1 MKALAESTLEL
12 PVIQAATSEPEG
24 LPREEL
30 RMTLESLLSENKIL
44 REELHELKA
53 FRALAYRDPLTSLWN
68 RRYFDERLNE
78 EISRARRKLD
88 YTFSVIL
95 VDVNDLKA
103 VNDGEGHAAGD
114 ELLRWV
120 SRFLQST
127 TRGHDL
133 VCRLGGDEY
142 GLILP
147 DCNAVQAHAVEQR
160 FRDALVEANTHR
172 TSAVGMSLGTAS
184 CPDTGL
190 LAEALVRSADVAMYA
205 DKRRQKA
212 GRSMMAMAEIPGS
225 FSPQHRG

>member
-12 PVIQAATSEPEG
+12 PTIQATSSETEG

-30 RMTLESLLSENKIL
+30 RMTLDSLLSENKIL

-95 VDVNDLKA
+95 VDVNDLKV

-133 VCRLGGDEY
+133 VCRLGGDEF

-147 DCNAVQAHAVEQR
+147 DCNAVQAHTVEQR
-160 FRDALVEANTHR
+160 FRDALVEANKHR
-172 TSAVGMSLGTAS
+172 TSPVGMSLGTAS

-212 GRSMMAMAEIPGS
+212 GRSMMAMSEIPGAYS
-225 FSPQHRG
+225 NQHSG

>member
-12 PVIQAATSEPEG
+12 PTIQAASSESEG

-95 VDVNDLKA
+95 VDVNDLKI

-133 VCRLGGDEY
+133 VCRLGGDEF

-160 FRDALVEANTHR
+160 FREALVEANKHR
-172 TSAVGMSLGTAS
+172 TSPVGMSLGTAS

-212 GRSMMAMAEIPGS
+212 GRSMMVVAEVPS
-225 FSPQHRG
+225 DYATEHRG